1 MYGLE
6 GRVAV
11 VTGGGR
17 GIGRGIAVALGA
29 AGARVVVN
37 DFFREGACSAADDVV
52 AEIQAGG
59 TGLANGGDISSFS
72 GGQALIDAAVAAY
85 GRGDILRTCAGHFWP
100 DMTAEGTAERWD
112 AHPAVPPTRA

>member
-1 MYGLE
+1 MYGLD

-11 VTGGGR
+11 VTGGGG

-52 AEIQAGG
+52 AEIQAAGG

-85 GRGDILRTCAGHFWP
+85 GRVDTLATSAGNFWP
-100 DMTAEGTAERWD
+100 DITAES
-112 AHPAVPPTRA
+112 PAA

>member
-1 MYGLE
+1 MDGLE

-37 DFFREGACSAADDVV
+37 DFFREGARSAADDVV
-52 AEIQAGG
+52 AEIQAAGG

-72 GGQALIDAAVAAY
+72 GGQALIDAAVAVY
-85 GRGDILRTCAGHFWP
+85 GPGDLLVTCAGNFWP
-100 DMTAEGTAERWD
+100 HMTAEVTAERWN
-112 AHPAVPPTRA
+112 APLA